1 MPLVASTDYPNK
13 RIYLHADSVG
23 QDVQPIDIYK
33 ELRAER
39 RLDETKRRFDPM
51 LTAFGNDPAG
61 PSNTPRFANLATG
74 CRIVPYDSSHIL
86 SIVGALIS
94 TADGLAGPD
103 LFDRAPLG
111 VGVEVDIDYQP
122 PQVEIIYV
130 NTGSAVTEQDKDDI
144 ASKTQIL
151 ILSTESFP

>member
-1 MPLVASTDYPNK
+1 MALVASTDYPNK
-13 RIYLHADSVG
+13 RIILGPDSIGV
-23 QDVQPIDIYK
+23 DIQPIDIYK

-39 RLDETKRRFDPM
+39 RLVEAKQKFDVM
-51 LTAFGNDPAG
+51 MRAFGNESAG
-61 PSNTPRFANLATG
+61 PTNTPRFADVQDG
-74 CRIVPYDSSHIL
+74 VRIVPYNSSHVL
-86 SIVGALIS
+86 SIVGALIN
-94 TADGLAGPD
+94 TAEGLAGTD
-103 LFDRAPLG
+103 LFDRSSLS

-144 ASKTQIL
+144 ALKTKVI

>member
-23 QDVQPIDIYK
+23 VDVQPIDVYK

-39 RLDETKRRFDPM
+39 RTNEAKRQFDVLM
-51 LTAFGNDPAG
+51 TAFGNDPAG
-61 PSNTPRFANLATG
+61 PSNTPRFGNLADG
-74 CRIVPYDSSHIL
+74 VRIVPYDASHVL
-86 SIVGALIS
+86 SITGALIN
-94 TADGLAGPD
+94 TAEGLAGTD
-103 LFDRAPLG
+103 LFDRAPLSPG
-111 VGVEVDIDYQP
+111 IEVDIDYQP

-130 NTGSAVTEQDKDDI
+130 NTGSGVTEQDKDDI